1 MKHLIL
7 FESYENNEKVL
18 KPTIQ
23 QIEDYLIDLKD
34 LDYNVYVSHYK
45 VRSTDKYALRISIS
59 SKSSKLLPASISD
72 YLLEVDSYLKSS
84 GWVGHN
90 PYDEDNHKVMVNATL
105 NDIKNV
111 YRKEVSEFSDSLSNS
126 KYFSPFHSVSV
137 SYYKLN

>member
-34 LDYNVYVSHYK
+34 LDYNVYVNHYK
-45 VRSTDKYALRISIS
+45 VKSIDKRALTIMIS
-59 SKSSKLLPASISD
+59 SKSSKLLPSSISE
-72 YLLEVDSYLKSS
+72 YLLEVDSFLKSS

-90 PYDEDNHKVMVNATL
+90 PYNEDNHKVMVNATL
-105 NDIKNV
+105 NNIKNV
-111 YRKEVSEFSDSLSNS
+111 YSKEISEFSKSLSNS
-126 KYFSPFHSVSV
+126 KYFSPFHTVSV